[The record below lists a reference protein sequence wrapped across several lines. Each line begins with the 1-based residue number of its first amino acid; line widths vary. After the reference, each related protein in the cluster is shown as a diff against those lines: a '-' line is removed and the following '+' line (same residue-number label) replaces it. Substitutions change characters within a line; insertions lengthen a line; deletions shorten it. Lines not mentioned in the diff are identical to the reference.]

1 MNRERPRQAKSIRL
15 LAVILVAAFII
26 WLIFLSFPDPKNSLI
41 DFSEFYC
48 AGRILRHGQAHL
60 LYDLK
65 TQAACLDGLG
75 QVTVFYNHPPFEALL
90 YLALTYLNFH
100 TAYVIWTMIGVLLLL
115 IAAFRIDQSTQVSRV
130 LAEITHIP
138 VDTGLLFIIFLTF
151 SPATTSLLL
160 GQDSILMLLV
170 YVITLLMFQRG
181 REFTAGC
188 VLACGLFKFTL
199 VAPLALILLL
209 RGKWRVLKGFTTVG
223 SALVLLSIAVAGMG
237 ALTCYPRFLLFDT
250 LYQQIGGFAPD
261 FMPNLRG
268 ILYLVTSGYLP
279 RPWFGALLAAASLL
293 VLWITARSWQDDRL
307 EISFSAA
314 ILATL
319 LASYHLYNYDLTLA
333 LLPIS
338 ILVAQAGTALRRS
351 RLLALSLA
359 VLLIPPLHR
368 WLLLHEIYPLMGL
381 AILGLLFSA
390 MRMSRMPP
398 YPPAPREAKECA
410 AASLVP

>member
-1 MNRERPRQAKSIRL
+1 
-15 LAVILVAAFII
+15 
-26 WLIFLSFPDPKNSLI
+26 
-41 DFSEFYC
+41 
-48 AGRILRHGQAHL
+48 
-60 LYDLK
+60 
-65 TQAACLDGLG
+65 
-75 QVTVFYNHPPFEALL
+75 
-90 YLALTYLNFH
+90 
-100 TAYVIWTMIGVLLLL
+100 
-115 IAAFRIDQSTQVSRV
+115 
-130 LAEITHIP
+130 
-138 VDTGLLFIIFLTF
+138 
-151 SPATTSLLL
+151 
-160 GQDSILMLLV
+160 
-170 YVITLLMFQRG
+170 
-181 REFTAGC
+181 
-188 VLACGLFKFTL
+188 
-199 VAPLALILLL
+199 
-209 RGKWRVLKGFTTVG
+209 
-223 SALVLLSIAVAGMG
+223 
-237 ALTCYPRFLLFDT
+237 
-250 LYQQIGGFAPD
+250 
-261 FMPNLRG
+261 MPNLRG
-268 ILYLVTSGYLP
+268 ILYLVTSGHLP
-279 RPWFGALLAAASLL
+279 RSWFGALLSAASLL